1 MHALMFSI
9 IALATPQPSP
19 LPVTDVIAPH
29 AQLSLQVANSQAA
42 REHGLMDR
50 TVIPPHTGMLFVFDS
65 DGPVDFWMKD
75 TLVPLDMIFIGSD
88 WRVRS
93 VAADV
98 SVVSPETPDSAI
110 PLEHGMAKYVI
121 ELRAGE
127 AALDGIGPG
136 VLLRQLQPHGGSCLL
151 PPGHLPSPSPTPN
164 GA

>member
-1 MHALMFSI
+1 MHVFTFII

-19 LPVTDVIAPH
+19 LPVTDIVAPH
-29 AQLSLQVANSQAA
+29 AQLSLQIASSQAA
-42 REHGLMDR
+42 REHGLMNR

-75 TLVPLDMIFIGSD
+75 TRVPLDMIFIGSD

-93 VAADV
+93 VAANV
-98 SVVSPETPDSAI
+98 PVVSSGTPDSAI
-110 PLEHGMAKYVI
+110 PLEHGTAKYVI

-127 AALDGIGPG
+127 AALDGITPG
-136 VLLRQLQPHGGSCLL
+136 VLLQQLQPHGGSCLL
-151 PPGHLPSPSPTPN
+151 PPGRPSPSPTPS